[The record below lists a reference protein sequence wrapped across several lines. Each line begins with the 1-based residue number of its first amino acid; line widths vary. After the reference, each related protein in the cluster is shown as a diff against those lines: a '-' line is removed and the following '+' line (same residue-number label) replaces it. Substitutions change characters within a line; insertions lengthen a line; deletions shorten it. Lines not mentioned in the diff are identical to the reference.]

1 MKKGKVVVAFF
12 MSRIQRTLLDAV
24 LVLTTE
30 FTTMFTDILHD
41 FRKERIQSRLLRVFV
56 LLVRQATNQ
65 FLSGKVWIVTS
76 VILTKN

>member
-30 FTTMFTDILHD
+30 FTTMFTDILHVLQ
-41 FRKERIQSRLLRVFV
+41 ERTYPIQITEGFCSTCTSGYESVFV
-56 LLVRQATNQ
+56 R
-65 FLSGKVWIVTS
+65 
-76 VILTKN
+76 